1 MPPMKIATI
10 IARVL
15 LGLAFVVFGLNFF
28 FNFIPAPPPPPGLA
42 GDYLKVFAASGYTH
56 VVGADA
62 TTEWVAIVNRSV
74 CAACSNDSRRDPL
87 QHLDFSPSD
96 GASRPGP
103 CRGRDAALGF
113 SCLELPRTLR
123 RSIAAVTRANSQDR
137 TRRFRSQPG
146 GSTKNSYR
154 RKLASAP
161 RMGRQRDPLPLEF
174 LRAD

>member
-1 MPPMKIATI
+1 MRRTRRGFTQI
-10 IARVL
+10 
-15 LGLAFVVFGLNFF
+15 
-28 FNFIPAPPPPPGLA
+28 
-42 GDYLKVFAASGYTH
+42 YFAATKNFA
-56 VVGADA
+56 VGNLFPAMHHAAHENRYHYRPRPFGIGVRRFWLELLFEFHSRAAAAARARWRLFESVRCQWLHARRRCDA

-123 RSIAAVTRANSQDR
+123 RSIAAVGT
-137 TRRFRSQPG
+137 
-146 GSTKNSYR
+146 
-154 RKLASAP
+154 
-161 RMGRQRDPLPLEF
+161 
-174 LRAD
+174 